1 MRAVPV
7 VQETSIGIV
16 SDIRIAAT
24 FIFDLNQGA
33 PTLGY

>member
-1 MRAVPV
+1 MRAAAV
-7 VQETSIGIV
+7 VQETSIGIFPA
-16 SDIRIAAT
+16 ICIAAT